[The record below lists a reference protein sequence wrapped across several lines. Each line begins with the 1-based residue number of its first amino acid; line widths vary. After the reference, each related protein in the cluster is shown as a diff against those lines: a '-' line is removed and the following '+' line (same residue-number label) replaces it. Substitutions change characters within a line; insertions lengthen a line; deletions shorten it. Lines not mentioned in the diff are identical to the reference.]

1 VTQLPPAPRDP
12 HDDGD
17 GDEWHALLRGE
28 LPRRSASAP
37 TSPLTP
43 AEQAAAEQPASAAPS
58 EPAASSAAPSA
69 APSGADRPL
78 TRRELREV
86 EQRQFAEAEAI
97 RLIVEAD
104 VDSPGAAAG
113 TGAASSTATRA
124 AGPGPS
130 DSSDSSG
137 TSGEPAERMRRTN
150 TALADLIDF
159 DDEPSAERRPSR
171 AERRAAA
178 NHPNDA
184 AEPPRRRRGAWGC
197 LIGLVVVVALA
208 VGAFFVLQG
217 PITALID
224 RFTPAANYSGQGTG
238 EVLFQ
243 VEDGDTGTSIGAR
256 LFEQDIVASE
266 AAFLEAI
273 DEAPTAVTFYPGVFR
288 LAEQMS
294 AEAALA
300 GLTDEANRLENTVLI
315 REGMWADDVL
325 AEVSAVLQIPA
336 EELQAVAANP
346 QALGLPAEATSLEG
360 FLFPDTYTF
369 DPGVTAQQ
377 VLQQMVDLSLQTFDA
392 AGVPPEDRYRV
403 ATIAS
408 LIEREGLPQDF
419 GKVSRVVQNRLDEG
433 MPLQFDST
441 VHYGIADHSDVTTT
455 DAERADAGN
464 VYNTYVHP
472 GLPPGPIGNP
482 GAAAIEAALS
492 PEEGPWLY
500 FVTVN
505 PDTGE
510 TVFSTTYAEHEAAA
524 QRFYQWLEEQPADG

>member
-1 VTQLPPAPRDP
+1 M
-12 HDDGD
+12 
-17 GDEWHALLRGE
+17 
-28 LPRRSASAP
+28 
-37 TSPLTP
+37 
-43 AEQAAAEQPASAAPS
+43 
-58 EPAASSAAPSA
+58 
-69 APSGADRPL
+69 
-78 TRRELREV
+78 REA

-97 RLIVEAD
+97 RLIVAAD
-104 VDSPGAAAG
+104 VDASQTPAADAPSG
-113 TGAASSTATRA
+113 GRTYAVGSSSV
-124 AGPGPS
+124 G
-130 DSSDSSG
+130 SSD
-137 TSGEPAERMRRTN
+137 EPAERMRPAR
-150 TALADLIDF
+150 TAL
-159 DDEPSAERRPSR
+159 DELVAFEPETDPGRRPSR
-171 AERRAAA
+171 AERRAAS
-178 NHPNDA
+178 NHPNDT
-184 AEPPRRRRGAWGC
+184 EPPRRRRGAWGC
-197 LIGLVVVVALA
+197 VVGLVVVVALA
-208 VGAFFVLQG
+208 VVAFFVLQG

-224 RFTPAANYSGQGTG
+224 RFTPAADYSGQGTG

-243 VEDGDTGTSIGAR
+243 VEEGDTGTSIGSR
-256 LFEQDIVASE
+256 LVEQDVVASE

-294 AEAALA
+294 AQAALA

-325 AEVSAVLQIPA
+325 AEVSAVLQIPI

-360 FLFPDTYTF
+360 FLFPATYTF

-377 VLQQMVDLSLQTFDA
+377 VVQQMVDLSLRTFDA
-392 AGVPPEDRYRV
+392 AGVPAEDRYRV

-441 VHYGIADHSDVTTT
+441 VHYGISDHSEVTTT

-464 VYNTYVHP
+464 LYNTYVHP

-482 GAAAIEAALS
+482 GAEAIQAALT

-510 TVFSTTYAEHEAAA
+510 TVFSVTYAEHEAAA
-524 QRFYQWLEEQPADG
+524 QRFYQWLEDQPADG